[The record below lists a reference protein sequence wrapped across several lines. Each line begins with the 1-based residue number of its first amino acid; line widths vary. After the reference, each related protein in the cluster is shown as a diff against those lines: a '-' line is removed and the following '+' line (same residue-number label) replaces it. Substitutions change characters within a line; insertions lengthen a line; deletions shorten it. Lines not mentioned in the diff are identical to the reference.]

1 MFFITSASRKLY
13 AFLSFLFLSLLLS
26 TSANAVEN
34 RLSPL
39 GINTNEI
46 MDIDSSVPFVDLFKL
61 SAPFEE
67 ARPWLTKGKIDYDE
81 NGWPSNLNGGQA
93 GTRFINNIRAASIPK
108 GVYTVLYKGRG
119 KIRYGGNVRLLRHY
133 PGRDLIEFRPNKE
146 KRITATVMIMET
158 DPKNHIR
165 DLHVLIPG
173 GICKH
178 DPMRRVR
185 NKKECK
191 GKPYLAFTGHHK
203 RVIFNPAY
211 LSFMKDFRVIRLM
224 NMSGITRNN
233 LTHWEDR
240 PKINNAN
247 WGGKEG
253 TRGVPLEIMIKLVN
267 IIGADPWFSL
277 PHRADDNFI
286 EQYARVLKQ
295 QLKPELKA
303 YIEYTNEAWNG
314 IFTQAHYVKDRG
326 TILGLDKNRTYA
338 GFKYYSK
345 RSVDIFKIF
354 EKEFGNTNQLVRVM
368 GGMATNVPMTH
379 MILGYEDAF
388 RHVDALAIAPYF
400 HGTQEAQKAL
410 GSVDDV
416 FRMLRS
422 WRNKYSMPRTL
433 QMVKMQS
440 RMTNRYGIDL
450 IAYEG
455 GQHLVSYKTH
465 KSDEGPNPH
474 LIAANKDD
482 RMAKLYLDFLTGWKA
497 SGGKLF
503 VAFSAPRDYNW
514 IGSWG
519 IKEYITQSANVAPKY
534 RGLMYFQKTNRCWW
548 YGCATTNPIARKRK
562 PAWNPAAG
570 VMARRFKE
578 GVPQPAEVVLAK
590 TRAKRKAHLDAQ
602 AKKRIVKINKKK
614 KPVNKHKID
623 KKMKQTIA
631 MVLKSMKNEEQ
642 TDKIMGSLSS
652 E

>member
-1 MFFITSASRKLY
+1 MPVPSPAFSKL
-13 AFLSFLFLSLLLS
+13 SVLFLLILLFS
-26 TSANAVEN
+26 MPVQAVEN

-46 MDIDSSVPFVDLFKL
+46 MDIDASVPFVDLFKL
-61 SAPFEE
+61 AAPFEE

-81 NGWPSNLNGGQA
+81 HGWPTNLNGGQA
-93 GTRFINNIRAASIPK
+93 GTRFINNMRAESIPK

-119 KIRYGGNVRLLRHY
+119 KLRYGGNVRLLRHY
-133 PGRDLIEFRPNKE
+133 PGRDLIEFRPGKN
-146 KRITATVMIMET
+146 KRITATVMIVET
-158 DPKNHIR
+158 NPKNPIR
-165 DLHVLIPG
+165 DLHVLMPG

-185 NKKECK
+185 NQKECK
-191 GKPYLAFTGHHK
+191 GRPYLAFTGHHK
-203 RVIFNPAY
+203 RIIFNPAY

-233 LTHWEDR
+233 LSSWEKR
-240 PKINNAN
+240 PKVDNAT

-253 TRGVPLEIMIKLVN
+253 TRGVPLEIMVELVN
-267 IIGADPWFSL
+267 RISADPWFNL
-277 PHRADDNFI
+277 PHRADDEFVRN
-286 EQYARVLKQ
+286 YAAYIKQ
-295 QLKPELKA
+295 HLKPGLKA

-314 IFTQAHYVKDRG
+314 IFSQAHYVKDRG
-326 TILGLDKNRTYA
+326 QILGLDANRTYA

-345 RSVDIFKIF
+345 RSVEIFKIF
-354 EKEFGNTNQLVRVM
+354 EKEFGNTNRFVRVM

-400 HGTQEAQKAL
+400 HGTQQAQRAL
-410 GSVDDV
+410 TSTDDV

-433 QMVKMQS
+433 RMVQTQA
-440 RMTNRYGIDL
+440 RIVGRYGIDL

-465 KSDEGPNPH
+465 KSDEGVNPH
-474 LIAANKDD
+474 LIAANKDE

-497 SGGKLF
+497 AGGKLF

-534 RGLMYFQKTNRCWW
+534 RGLMYFQRTNRCWW
-548 YGCATTNPIARKRK
+548 YGCATTNPLARKHK
-562 PAWNPAAG
+562 PAWNPAAR

-578 GVPQPAEVVLAK
+578 GAPQSAELVAK
-590 TRAKRKAHLDAQ
+590 Q
-602 AKKRIVKINKKK
+602 AKKRKEQWQLRYEREQKQAALAKKRVPIKIGQPKL
-614 KPVNKHKID
+614 D
-623 KKMKQTIA
+623 QKMKNTINV
-631 MVLKSMKNEEQ
+631 VLNQIKKQEKNE
-642 TDKIMGSLSS
+642 KIFGSLASD
-652 E
+652 